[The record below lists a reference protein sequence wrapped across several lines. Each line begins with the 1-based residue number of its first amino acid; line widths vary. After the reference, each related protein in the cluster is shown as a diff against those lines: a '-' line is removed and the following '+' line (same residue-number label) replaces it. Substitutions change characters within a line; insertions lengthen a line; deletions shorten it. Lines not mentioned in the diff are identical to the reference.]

1 MKWKVYKENR
11 KRFGGRF
18 VGESEAEETEWFYSN
33 GQMKENLPMDCI
45 LDCSGGGNV
54 DDSVDYWVNELNF
67 HVPTEKGL
75 SYLQECGLDDIG
87 IEDVDKYVL
96 WIMCGNIKEQAY
108 EFCRGG
114 MDYDDFETSE
124 YPDDLDDWSEQDWDR
139 FQSEVAICHLGM

>member
-33 GQMKENLPMDCI
+33 GQMKEKLPMDCI
-45 LDCSGGGNV
+45 LDCSGGGNA

-96 WIMCGNIKEQAY
+96 WIMCGNIKE
-108 EFCRGG
+108 
-114 MDYDDFETSE
+114 
-124 YPDDLDDWSEQDWDR
+124 
-139 FQSEVAICHLGM
+139 